1 MKKQIS
7 LLTVMLFAISMLIVS
22 CNQDVHTH
30 TFEEQWTSDTTHHWK
45 VATCGCEDA
54 EVEKLEHNFGK
65 WTTIKEATED
75 SEGIKEKSCSVCKY
89 KATEVI
95 TKLAHTHKFSTILT
109 SNESKHW
116 YACSCGVK
124 QDESEHSFGEYVSNN
139 DATTEAD
146 GTKARTCSECGF
158 KNVVVDEGSK
168 LELAPEGFVVI
179 PSGTFKMGSSAGYDY
194 NKPVHSVII
203 TKDFYMSKYEV
214 TQAEYEK
221 YCSYGENS
229 PSSTYGDGENYPAY
243 YVRWYDALVY
253 CNNRSIAEGLTPC
266 YSISGSINPSDWGTV
281 PTTSNNTWDAVVCDW
296 NANGYRLPTEAE
308 WEYAA
313 RAGDNTVSSLTYS
326 GTNDVDKLGDYA
338 WYYRNSSDKTY
349 VVGTKLPNA
358 FGLYDMNGNV
368 WEWCWNW
375 YTSSYNIT
383 TEGGSD
389 PTGAIS
395 GYERALRGGS
405 YYFLSEYCTVSYR
418 DGEKPY
424 SHLSD
429 IGFRVVRSCSK

>member
-1 MKKQIS
+1 MFEGEKQ
-7 LLTVMLFAISMLIVS
+7 
-22 CNQDVHTH
+22 
-30 TFEEQWTSDTTHHWK
+30 EK
-45 VATCGCEDA
+45 RP
-54 EVEKLEHNFGK
+54 VE
-65 WTTIKEATED
+65 
-75 SEGIKEKSCSVCKY
+75 
-89 KATEVI
+89 
-95 TKLAHTHKFSTILT
+95 
-109 SNESKHW
+109 
-116 YACSCGVK
+116 GV
-124 QDESEHSFGEYVSNN
+124 
-139 DATTEAD
+139 T
-146 GTKARTCSECGF
+146 
-158 KNVVVDEGSK
+158 
-168 LELAPEGFVVI
+168 
-179 PSGTFKMGSSAGYDY
+179 
-194 NKPVHSVII
+194 
-203 TKDFYMSKYEV
+203 
-214 TQAEYEK
+214 
-221 YCSYGENS
+221 
-229 PSSTYGDGENYPAY
+229 
-243 YVRWYDALVY
+243 WYDAVWY
-253 CNNRSIAEGLTPC
+253 CNALSAKEGLDPAYVIKVTKID
-266 YSISGSINPSDWGTV
+266 SNHITAATV
-281 PTTSNNTWDAVVCDW
+281 SLVP
-296 NANGYRLPTEAE
+296 NADGYRLPTEAE